1 MWFGMDMTLEIEM
14 SLRLLAAVL
23 FGSIIGFERVK
34 SNHSAGLRTH
44 ILVCLAS
51 AGIMTLG
58 EVIVADGRFIND
70 VQRMGAGVIGGI
82 GFLGAGCI
90 MANGS
95 RVRGL
100 TTAAGILATSVV
112 GLITGMG
119 YYVLAAVM
127 TIIMILVFT
136 ALHPL
141 TLRLQKNNAMER
153 CRYVISLRAGASA
166 ADLLDW
172 LVLHTPSLLQTKTSE
187 EEVVVEVGGLTNKM
201 ANRLFTDLQKRREV
215 KGVAIFYDEN

>member
-1 MWFGMDMTLEIEM
+1 MALELEM

-51 AGIMTLG
+51 AGIMVLG
-58 EVIVADGRFIND
+58 EVIVSDGRFIND
-70 VQRMGAGVIGGI
+70 VQRMGSGVIGGI

-90 MANGS
+90 MANGN

-127 TIIMILVFT
+127 TVIMILVFT

-141 TLRLQKNNAMER
+141 TLRLQKNNAIEC
-153 CRYVISLRAGASA
+153 CRYVITLETGASA
-166 ADLLDW
+166 AELLDW
-172 LVLHTPSLLQTKTSE
+172 MVLHTPSLLQTKTSRE
-187 EEVVVEVGGLTNKM
+187 ELVVEVGGLTNKM
-201 ANRLFTDLQKRREV
+201 ANRLFTDLQKRKEV
-215 KGVAIFYDEN
+215 KGITIFYEEN

>member
-1 MWFGMDMTLEIEM
+1 MWLEMDMTLELEM

-51 AGIMTLG
+51 AGIMALG
-58 EVIVADGRFIND
+58 EVIVSDGRFIND

-90 MANGS
+90 MANGN

-127 TIIMILVFT
+127 TVIMILVFT

-141 TLRLQKNNAMER
+141 TLRLQKNNAMES
-153 CRYVISLRAGASA
+153 CRYVISLRDGASVA
-166 ADLLDW
+166 ELLDW
-172 LVLHTPSLLQTKTSE
+172 LVLHTPSLLQTKTSD

-215 KGVAIFYDEN
+215 KGVAILYDEK

>member
-1 MWFGMDMTLEIEM
+1 MQLELEL
-14 SLRLLAAVL
+14 SLRLLAAVV
-23 FGSIIGFERVK
+23 FGSFIGFERVK

-51 AGIMTLG
+51 AGIMALG
-58 EVIVADGRFIND
+58 EGIVTDGRFIND

-100 TTAAGILATSVV
+100 TTAAGILSTSVV

-127 TIIMILVFT
+127 TTIMILVFT

-141 TLRLQKNNAMER
+141 TLRLQKNNAMES
-153 CRYVISLRAGASA
+153 CRYIIGLQPEAKKAEV
-166 ADLLDW
+166 LDW
-172 LVLHTPSLLQTKTSE
+172 LVLHTPTLLQTKTSE
-187 EEVVVEVGGLTNKM
+187 EELVVEVGGLTNKM
-201 ANRLFTDLQKRREV
+201 ANRLFTDLQKRKDV
-215 KGVAIFYDEN
+215 KSVTIFYDEN